1 MVLLTAGV
9 VMLADVGVT
18 LAWKEP
24 ISSIYGWVKQMGVD
38 DEVAALERDFPEASG
53 PNPAAVR
60 RDAARLGK
68 KLAATVG
75 QGEGIGRIRI
85 PAIDGDFALVEG
97 TDLGALQ
104 EGPGHYS
111 ATDMPGEG
119 GTIGIAGH
127 RTTYLAPFR
136 EIDQLEDGDE
146 IFLEMPYATV
156 VYSVDDARVV
166 APTQVGI
173 VRERKHERLVLTAC
187 HPVYSAAERYAV
199 FADFDRI
206 EPAAR

>member
-1 MVLLTAGV
+1 MLLTAGV
-9 VMLADVGVT
+9 VVLADVGVS

-24 ISSIYGWVKQMGVD
+24 VSSAYGWFKQISVGDDVD
-38 DEVAALERDFPEASG
+38 ALEEDFPEASG

-60 RDAARLGK
+60 RDAARLAK

-75 QGEGIGRIRI
+75 QGEGIGRMRI
-85 PAIDGDFALVEG
+85 PAIDAEFAFIEG
-97 TDLGALQ
+97 TDLGSLQ

-111 ATDMPGEG
+111 ATDMPGQG
-119 GTIGIAGH
+119 GTVGIAGH

-136 EIDQLEDGDE
+136 KIDQLGDGDE
-146 IFLEMPYATV
+146 IYLEMPYATI
-156 VYSVDDARVV
+156 VYTVDEARVV

-199 FADFDRI
+199 FAGFDRI